1 MPSLVTVLQNMV
13 NHTEIILRP
22 FNFGATKSYADH
34 SGMGKN
40 TNVKGKS
47 CYLND
52 ETLNGKITYIQ
63 SNAYTGR
70 KQADNK
76 ITYMGKYTVRDNL
89 ANEAFTSALGKHCQ
103 EWKDKSIDDIK
114 ADVVQELTDLH
125 FHDENLDSTIQYIQ
139 QRFMYKVTIDNVPY
153 LTTEFV
159 TTADVH
165 SNSQVP
171 VTEEHCDK
179 DHHCSYEEKSET
191 TNIVKVLAYQALN
204 FDTCQTKSFELVAD
218 MDILTIHFPY

>member
-1 MPSLVTVLQNMV
+1 
-13 NHTEIILRP
+13 
-22 FNFGATKSYADH
+22 
-34 SGMGKN
+34 
-40 TNVKGKS
+40 
-47 CYLND
+47 
-52 ETLNGKITYIQ
+52 
-63 SNAYTGR
+63 
-70 KQADNK
+70 
-76 ITYMGKYTVRDNL
+76 
-89 ANEAFTSALGKHCQ
+89 
-103 EWKDKSIDDIK
+103 
-114 ADVVQELTDLH
+114 
-125 FHDENLDSTIQYIQ
+125 
-139 QRFMYKVTIDNVPY
+139 MYKVTIDNVPY